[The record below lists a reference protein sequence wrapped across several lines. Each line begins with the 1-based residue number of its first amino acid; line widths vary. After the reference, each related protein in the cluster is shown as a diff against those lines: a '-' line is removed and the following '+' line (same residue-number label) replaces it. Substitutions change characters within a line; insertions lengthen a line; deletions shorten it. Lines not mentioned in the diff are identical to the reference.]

1 MLNSSVLTRTYAS
14 LNTYLDRHRPVVQIY
29 MAKPPQSPLGMN
41 QSYMLPLW
49 AGTRIDQ
56 FQSMSALLI
65 DKLTTYQ
72 REETSFIL
80 IDSEKE
86 EKSNLLLK
94 EKVESFALLKSGW
107 VNTFTSKSWEV
118 TWTVLLDARNSEDP
132 KSSLINKVESFALL
146 ESGWASTNS
155 VPPNSAAI
163 SQACQFID
171 LLPVG
176 TTLPHISVAED
187 GEINF
192 FWRSDSTYI
201 DVGFYGDNL
210 IHYFA
215 RADESDIDKEMSE
228 LFLGRSLPRELVAA
242 ISMV

>member
-14 LNTYLDRHRPVVQIY
+14 LDTCLARHRPVVQIY
-29 MAKPPQSPLGMN
+29 MAKAPQSPLGMN

-49 AGTRIDQ
+49 AGTRNDQ

-72 REETSFIL
+72 REETRFIL
-80 IDSEKE
+80 IDSEE
-86 EKSNLLLK
+86 ESNLQLE

-118 TWTVLLDARNSEDP
+118 TWPVLLDARNSEDP
-132 KSSLINKVESFALL
+132 KSSLIKKVESFALL

-155 VPPNSAAI
+155 VPPNSVAM

-201 DVGFYGDNL
+201 DVGFYGDNS
-210 IHYFA
+210 IHYYA
-215 RADESDIDKEMSE
+215 RAEESDIDKEMSE
-228 LFLGRSLPRELVAA
+228 PFLGRSLPRELVAA

>member
-14 LNTYLDRHRPVVQIY
+14 LDICLDRHRPVVQIY
-29 MAKPPQSPLGMN
+29 MAKAPQSSLGMN

-49 AGTRIDQ
+49 AGTRNDQ

-80 IDSEKE
+80 IDSEE
-86 EKSNLLLK
+86 ESNLLLE

-118 TWTVLLDARNSEDP
+118 TWPVLLDARNSEDP
-132 KSSLINKVESFALL
+132 KSSLIKKVESFALL
-146 ESGWASTNS
+146 ESGWASTKS
-155 VPPNSAAI
+155 IPPNSAAM

-228 LFLGRSLPRELVAA
+228 PFLGRLLPRELVAA